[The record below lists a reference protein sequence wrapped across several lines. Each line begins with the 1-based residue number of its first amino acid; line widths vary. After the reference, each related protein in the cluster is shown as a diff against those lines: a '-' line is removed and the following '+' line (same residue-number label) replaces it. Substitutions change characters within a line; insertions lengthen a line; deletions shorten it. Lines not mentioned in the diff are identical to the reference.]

1 MRMDEEDDRVDRY
14 QTSRGTPQK
23 LGRGL
28 EIGGS
33 KMDIVSGLLSSVDGP
48 RGGLVGRSVM
58 GLDLCSLFPK
68 LQSPNSY
75 EK

>member
-1 MRMDEEDDRVDRY
+1 MRTDGEDCGVDRY
-14 QTSRGTPQK
+14 QTSRGTTEK

-33 KMDIVSGLLSSVDGP
+33 KKDIVSGLLSSVDGP
-48 RGGLVGRSVM
+48 GGGLVGKSVM
-58 GLDLCSLFPK
+58 GLDLCSPFPK